1 MSEIISAFKVG
12 DLMFEQDLTWQATVF
27 LWLLFAFMV
36 ACIAV
41 VAGKAVKVWRE
52 ALKEP
57 S

>member
-1 MSEIISAFKVG
+1 
-12 DLMFEQDLTWQATVF
+12 MFEQDLTWQATVF
-27 LWLLFAFMV
+27 LLLLFAFMA

-57 S
+57 SK

>member
-1 MSEIISAFKVG
+1 
-12 DLMFEQDLTWQATVF
+12 MFEQDLTWQATVF
-27 LWLLFAFMV
+27 LWLLFAFMA

-57 S
+57 SK